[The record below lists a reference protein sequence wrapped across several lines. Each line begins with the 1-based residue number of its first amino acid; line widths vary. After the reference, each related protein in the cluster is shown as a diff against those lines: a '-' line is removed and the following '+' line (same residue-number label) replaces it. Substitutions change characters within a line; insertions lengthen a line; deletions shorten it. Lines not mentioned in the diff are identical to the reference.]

1 MTAYLVSLCEVGGA
15 VATREALGV
24 EQLVSDFTSLVQD
37 EYFAMTWNHHDEAF
51 EQEVNIQN
59 MSIQVF
65 KT

>member
-24 EQLVSDFTSLVQD
+24 EQLVSDFTSLVEDQ
-37 EYFAMTWNHHDEAF
+37 YFAMTWNHDETF

-59 MSIQVF
+59 MSIQVV